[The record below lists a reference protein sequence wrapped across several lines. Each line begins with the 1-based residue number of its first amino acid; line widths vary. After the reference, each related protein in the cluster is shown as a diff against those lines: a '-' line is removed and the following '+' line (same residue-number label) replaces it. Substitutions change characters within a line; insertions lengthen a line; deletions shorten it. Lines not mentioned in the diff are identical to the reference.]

1 MVETVGT
8 VGNERDENIDRDR
21 RMQSGSTGLH
31 NGVCIAGRLPCLCVC
46 HKGASIRT
54 LKGPVSRMVV
64 TT

>member
-1 MVETVGT
+1 MVET

-21 RMQSGSTGLH
+21 RIQSRPTGLH
-31 NGVCIAGRLPCLCVC
+31 NGVCIAGRLPRLCLC
-46 HKGASIRT
+46 HRGASIRT